1 MTGFA
6 KTPMRRGMLLASAIA
21 VTAMCVPL
29 SAHAQPAYPF
39 KPVTIIVPFAPGGG
53 SDYVAR
59 LIANKLTERTGK
71 AFIIDNRPGG
81 GTNIGNDAAARA
93 QADGYTLLLGQFTL
107 SANPYLY
114 SGLRYQVDRDFV
126 PVVHIANAPTV
137 LVVGGSSPIKDVKGL
152 VAAAR
157 GAPGK
162 LNFASGGAGTSVHL
176 AGELFKAGNKLF
188 MVHIPYRGSAPAMT
202 DLIGGQVDMMF
213 DTSTSA
219 LPHVKGGKVRALA
232 VSGNQRLKELPNVP
246 TFAEQGM
253 PDFDVPAWY
262 GFLAPAGTPPAVVQW
277 LNSEVNQVLKDP
289 AIIARLDQNGAFAV
303 GGSPA
308 QLGEFMKQQAGKWAR
323 LIKDAGIKLD

>member
-1 MTGFA
+1 MTRSA
-6 KTPMRRGMLLASAIA
+6 NTLTRWSMVLASAA
-21 VTAMCVPL
+21 SVTILCGPL
-29 SAHAQPAYPF
+29 LAQAQTGYPT

-59 LIANKLTERTGK
+59 MIASKLTERTGK
-71 AFIIDNRPGG
+71 TFIVDNRPGG

-93 QADGYTLLLGQFTL
+93 PADGYTLLLGQFTL

-114 SGLRYQVDRDFV
+114 SGLRYQVDKDFV

-137 LVVGGSSPIKDVKGL
+137 LVVGGSSTFKDVKGL
-152 VAAAR
+152 IGAAR
-157 GAPGK
+157 NAPGK

-176 AGELFKAGNKLF
+176 AGELFKASNKLF

-232 VSGNQRLKELPNVP
+232 VSGGQRLKELPNVP

-253 PDFDVPAWY
+253 PGFDVPAWY
-262 GFLAPAGTPPAVVQW
+262 GFLAPAGTPAAVVQW
-277 LNSEVNQVLKDP
+277 LNAEVNQVLKDP
-289 AIIARLDQNGAFAV
+289 AIVARLDQNGAFAV

-308 QLGEFMKQQAGKWAR
+308 QLGEFMKLQSGKWAT
-323 LIKDAGIKLD
+323 LIKNASIKLD